1 MVIFHSYVKL
11 PEGTWQFRIPMAGRS
26 QKNPLN
32 ENRRVIL
39 WNSICYHPSVYL
51 IYIYMLYKVYIFKYV
66 HLYIY
71 IYTIN
76 YNHMF
81 TNFLS
86 TPGPTIHPSTL
97 GQICPSA
104 SARRS
109 CAPCHSRSARCK
121 LRRAGVATSRRCLGM
136 RQQFLAFLNQK
147 FGREKAK
154 KEKKW
159 LGF

>member
-1 MVIFHSYVKL
+1 
-11 PEGTWQFRIPMAGRS
+11 
-26 QKNPLN
+26 
-32 ENRRVIL
+32 
-39 WNSICYHPSVYL
+39 
-51 IYIYMLYKVYIFKYV
+51 
-66 HLYIY
+66 
-71 IYTIN
+71 
-76 YNHMF
+76 MF

-121 LRRAGVATSRRCLGM
+121 LRRAGVATSRRCQGM
-136 RQQFLAFLNQK
+136 RQQFLAFLHQK